1 MANIWREP
9 VFDRTYKDVTFALQQ
24 IAAWKQGHTHV
35 VDVVVEDNK
44 AIINEG
50 EGHVA
55 DDVAVLKTEGV
66 TKVEDNVLVVR
77 MGAVYDLKGCLNIS
91 DLTRIE
97 DNISYLADRL
107 TRHRYPIVVTSKEWV
122 KADLP
127 NANDMKRI
135 VKNIHSI
142 LEGFATPSVTYLM
155 SDTMLS
161 YNDVNNL
168 ERNLYQLKEMLDA
181 MENSFIQSGTHKC
194 GAAMRLPIRR

>member
-35 VDVVVEDNK
+35 VDVAVEDNK
-44 AIINEG
+44 VIINEG

-97 DNISYLADRL
+97 DNISYLADKAI
-107 TRHRYPIVVTSKEWV
+107 HYMFPVAVTSKEWV
-122 KADLP
+122 KSDLP

-135 VKNIHSI
+135 AKNIRSLI
-142 LEGFATPSVTYLM
+142 KGFITPIEAVGTSE
-155 SDTMLS
+155 TMLS
-161 YNDVNNL
+161 YQDINNL
-168 ERNLYQLKEMLDA
+168 ELNLHLLKEILDV
-181 MENSFIQSGTHKC
+181 MENSFIQSGTQKC
-194 GAAMRLPIRR
+194 GTAMRLPIRR